1 MQERTAEASARL
13 SRNRWRSSAPS
24 RAPELEALRASVEEH
39 KKATAD
45 MKTSI
50 GSIEAAVED
59 TVTRL
64 DDLGDQ
70 GDADMRSTYNQS
82 RSPHGKGP
90 GPLPSETAF

>member
-1 MQERTAEASARL
+1 MYEEMDLVARCRSERRKRPRL

-64 DDLGDQ
+64 VDDLGDQ
-70 GDADMRSTYNQS
+70 GDADMRCGLHTTG
-82 RSPHGKGP
+82 R
-90 GPLPSETAF
+90 